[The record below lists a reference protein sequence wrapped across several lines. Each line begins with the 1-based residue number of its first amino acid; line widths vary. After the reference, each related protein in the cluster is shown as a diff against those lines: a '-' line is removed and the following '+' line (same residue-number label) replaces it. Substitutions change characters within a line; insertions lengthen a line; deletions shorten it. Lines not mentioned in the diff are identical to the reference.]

1 MIIRQRGSVVMP
13 TTALIMRRFK
23 VDELALRRL
32 CNAHPSFLSLCED
45 YATACCALERWQ
57 NDEAKAADYR
67 SVIEEL
73 EREISSFLTGGAP
86 IDGSSSAYS
95 TNGPKRSH

>member
-1 MIIRQRGSVVMP
+1 MP
-13 TTALIMRRFK
+13 TAALIMHRFN
-23 VDELALRRL
+23 VDELAVRRL
-32 CNAHPSFLSLCED
+32 CNSHPAFLSLCED
-45 YATACCALERWQ
+45 YATACCALERWR

-73 EREISSFLTGGAP
+73 EREISSFLTGSAP
-86 IDGSSSAYS
+86 IDGPSPAYS